1 MKLIWKCSPDISANK
16 ITDYDKACDV
26 LFKLV
31 KISTNMEELGIPKPY
46 ILKLRLAEWKKMVEY
61 LSLHKI
67 LSAFRLVGIKGVD
80 VFTSYGMKKIR
91 IWL

>member
-1 MKLIWKCSPDISANK
+1 MNTKWENAQSLIDE
-16 ITDYDKACDV
+16 YEKAYDV
-26 LFKLV
+26 LFKLGE
-31 KISTNMEELGIPKPY
+31 ISTNMEGLGVPKPY